1 MKMKWRKNIVEWT
14 DQDGERANLSVAF
27 TWDALKAYS
36 RSVRLRQA
44 GYSVRVGG
52 PGVFTMRKM
61 FKGVAEVGGEVPD
74 AVRLHNG
81 AATFASKGCPVGCNF
96 CLVPAME
103 GRKFTLLPDFEPRP
117 VLCDNNLSALPSDY
131 QDYIVERYAA
141 AGVPLVDANS
151 GFEPQ
156 TFDAE
161 VFARW
166 KKINLGPW
174 RYAYYETAEGDDVE
188 LVCGMLA
195 DVPARDKR
203 VYVLIGNEPFEGHYR
218 PDDGSPHFLAVLSG
232 ALARGT
238 AAAGQRSMDS
248 GEWHPHPPSNPSD
261 ADAGGSEPS
270 GRLDLIVGHPGGPA
284 DHLAILPSSGQ
295 PSLGPLAD

>member
-1 MKMKWRKNIVEWT
+1 M
-14 DQDGERANLSVAF
+14 
-27 TWDALKAYS
+27 
-36 RSVRLRQA
+36 
-44 GYSVRVGG
+44 VGG

-61 FKGVAEVGGEVPD
+61 FTGVAEVGGEAPD

-117 VLCDNNLSALPSDY
+117 VLCDNNPSALTSDY
-131 QDYIVERYAA
+131 QDYIVERYTA

-166 KKINLGPW
+166 KKINLGPGGVRTTGRPKATTW
-174 RYAYYETAEGDDVE
+174 SWYAGCW
-188 LVCGMLA
+188 LMFLLA
-195 DVPARDKR
+195 TSV
-203 VYVLIGNEPFEGHYR
+203 
-218 PDDGSPHFLAVLSG
+218 S
-232 ALARGT
+232 T
-238 AAAGQRSMDS
+238 C
-248 GEWHPHPPSNPSD
+248 
-261 ADAGGSEPS
+261 
-270 GRLDLIVGHPGGPA
+270 
-284 DHLAILPSSGQ
+284 
-295 PSLGPLAD
+295 

>member
-1 MKMKWRKNIVEWT
+1 
-14 DQDGERANLSVAF
+14 
-27 TWDALKAYS
+27 
-36 RSVRLRQA
+36 
-44 GYSVRVGG
+44 
-52 PGVFTMRKM
+52 MRKM
-61 FKGVAEVGGEVPD
+61 FTGVAEVGGEAPD

-131 QDYIVERYAA
+131 QDYIVERYTA
-141 AGVPLVDANS
+141 AGGPLVDANS

-203 VYVLIGNEPFEGHYR
+203 VYVLIGNEPFEECMDRILQMIAWGCELHVQTIMKLKALRKR
-218 PDDGSPHFLAVLSG
+218 PWVRCWQPAKLAHFETREI
-232 ALARGT
+232 RG
-238 AAAGQRSMDS
+238 
-248 GEWHPHPPSNPSD
+248 
-261 ADAGGSEPS
+261 
-270 GRLDLIVGHPGGPA
+270 LIEV
-284 DHLAILPSSGQ
+284 S
-295 PSLGPLAD
+295 